1 MAKKEKQVSSSSET
15 VPNYA
20 TDPAAF
26 RRKKALVKQRI
37 VSFIPLMAMVV
48 LGLLYIICALANGFN
63 LRLGFRSII
72 SQATLVALVATGA
85 TFIFTAGSF
94 DLSLGS
100 NMLVSA
106 LLGGLVG
113 KATGNLFLML
123 IVSIAVAI
131 ALSVLNSSLASVFK
145 LPVFIMTIVM
155 MSVYSAV
162 ATLILTTLG
171 QNAQVAVPMELVE
184 PLNNSW
190 FRLILLG
197 VYELF
202 CLFIFYILKLGR
214 KQKFLGG
221 NSFVAYLSGI
231 KASKL
236 TILSFALAGIGIGLA
251 AFSMTVETPT
261 LSASSG
267 SSVGMNMLIVL
278 VFGGMS
284 MSGGPKSKMY
294 AAIVGAFSMAFLDA
308 FMNIYVEGSWYLQIV
323 KGILFVTVVF
333 AINSGTKHR
342 LLER

>member
-1 MAKKEKQVSSSSET
+1 MFKLKKNDDKKVTTTTDVSRDEI
-15 VPNYA
+15 
-20 TDPAAF
+20 AA
-26 RRKKALVKQRI
+26 RRKRALMHQRI
-37 VSFIPLMAMVV
+37 IMLIPLIACIV
-48 LGLLYIICALANGFN
+48 LGIAYVTAASINGYN
-63 LRLGFRSII
+63 LQIGFRVII
-72 SQATLVALVATGA
+72 SNATLVALVATGA

-106 LLGGLVG
+106 LLGALVG
-113 KATGNLFLML
+113 SKTGNIFLML
-123 IVSIAVAI
+123 LTCVAVSV

-171 QNAQVAVPMELVE
+171 TNAQIIGPTELVE
-184 PLNNSW
+184 PLNNTW
-190 FRLILLG
+190 FRIALVAGFEILS
-197 VYELF
+197 LF
-202 CLFIFYILKLGR
+202 LFYILKLGR

-221 NSFVAYLSGI
+221 NPHCAKLSGVNATAI
-231 KASKL
+231 
-236 TILSFALAGIGIGLA
+236 TIISFALAGIGIGLA
-251 AFSMTVETPT
+251 AFSMSVETPT

-278 VFGGMS
+278 VFGGMT

-294 AAIVGAFSMAFLDA
+294 AALIGSLSMAFLDA
-308 FMNIYVEGSWYLQIV
+308 FMNIYVDGSWYLQIV
-323 KGILFVTVVF
+323 KGILFVLVVF
-333 AINSGTKHR
+333 AINIGTKKD